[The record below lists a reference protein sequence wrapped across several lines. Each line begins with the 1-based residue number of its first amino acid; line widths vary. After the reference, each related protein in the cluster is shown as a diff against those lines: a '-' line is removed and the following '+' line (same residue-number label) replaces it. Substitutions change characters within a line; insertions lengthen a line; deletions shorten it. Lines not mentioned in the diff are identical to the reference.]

1 MNDVVLYS
9 VADGVATLTLNR
21 PDQLNAFTADMH
33 AGLLAGIARV
43 AADDNVR
50 CLVITGAGR
59 GFCAGEDLREAMKSM
74 GAGGIDYEGILRE
87 RYRPVVLGLQQ
98 LPKPVIAAVN
108 GVAAGAGVSLALA
121 CDIRLAADNARFMLA
136 FSKIGL
142 IPDAGANWF
151 LPRVVGIG
159 RALELAMT
167 GGSMDA
173 AKAEATGLVNHVFP
187 ADEFADRVKAYAA
200 ELAQGATA
208 AMGFAKQAIYYGLS
222 HDLAATLAEEGRL
235 QARAGAT
242 ADHQE
247 GVQAFVEKR
256 PPVFRGR

>member
-9 VADGVATLTLNR
+9 VANGVATLTLNR
-21 PDQLNAFTADMH
+21 PDQLNAFTEDVH
-33 AGLLAGIARV
+33 TGLRRGIERV
-43 AADDNVR
+43 AADDDVR

-74 GAGGIDYEGILRE
+74 TAGGIDYEGILRE
-87 RYRPVVLGLQQ
+87 RYQPVVHGLQQ

-151 LPRVVGIG
+151 LPRLVGTG
-159 RALELAMT
+159 LALEMAMT
-167 GGSMDA
+167 GRSVDA
-173 AKAEATGLVNHVFP
+173 AEAKAAGLVNHVFP
-187 ADEFADRVKAYAA
+187 AAEFAERVAAYAA
-200 ELAQGATA
+200 ELAQGATV
-208 AMGFAKQAIYYGLS
+208 AMGLAKQAIYYGLS
-222 HDLAATLAEEGRL
+222 HNLADTLDEEGRL

-247 GVQAFVEKR
+247 GVQAFIEKR
-256 PPVFRGR
+256 QPVFRGR